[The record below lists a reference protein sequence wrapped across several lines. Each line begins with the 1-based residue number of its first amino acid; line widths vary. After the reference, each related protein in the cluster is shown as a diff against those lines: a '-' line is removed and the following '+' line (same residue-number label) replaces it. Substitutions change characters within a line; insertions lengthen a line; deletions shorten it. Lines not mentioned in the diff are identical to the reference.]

1 VSAMIS
7 PTVAP
12 AGWLGR
18 NETGDPEG
26 VTGGK
31 TTVFLSDSPGA

>member
-1 VSAMIS
+1 MS

-12 AGWLGR
+12 TGWLGR
-18 NETGDPEG
+18 SETGDPEG

-31 TTVFLSDSPGA
+31 ITPLTGVNGF